1 MRYKGFVFLICLFLA
16 PITAKAGVIHDATKK
31 DDIVGIETALDAG
44 ADANENDG
52 LVTPLYIGA
61 IRGKPESMKLLM
73 KRGADAN
80 LATELGTPL
89 HAAAKAG
96 CLACVKL
103 LVEAGADVNALTPK
117 REPALHIAKKF
128 GYSEVADYLFTHGY
142 IAPVPPSISETLI
155 SADPTKGKSLFLRG
169 CAGCHDDTANMGK
182 RHGPPLWGIVG
193 RPRASIST
201 FKYSQSLM
209 EAGGSWKYE
218 ELNGFISDPRR
229 YLPGTE
235 MEAEGYQNLSDR
247 ADLIAYLRSLS
258 DNPVAL
264 PKE

>member
-1 MRYKGFVFLICLFLA
+1 MHFKGFVLLTFLFLG
-16 PITAKAGVIHDATKK
+16 PITANAGAIHDAAKK
-31 DDIVGIETALDAG
+31 DDFAGIAAALDGG

-52 LVTPLYIGA
+52 LVTPLYIAA
-61 IRGKPESMKLLM
+61 IRGKPVAVELLIE
-73 KRGADAN
+73 RGADAN
-80 LATELGTPL
+80 LPTQLGTPL

-117 REPALHIAKKF
+117 REPAVHIAKKF
-128 GYSEVADYLFTHGY
+128 GYSEVADYLLKHGH
-142 IAPVPPSISETLI
+142 ISPVPPPISAKLI
-155 SADPTKGKSLFLRG
+155 SADLIKGKSLFLRG

-193 RPRASIST
+193 RPRASIAE

-209 EAGGSWKYE
+209 EAGGSWNYE
-218 ELNGFISDPRR
+218 GLNGFISDPRS

-235 MEAEGYQNLSDR
+235 MEAEGYQNTEDR

-258 DNPVAL
+258 ENPDAL